1 MNIQVTSSLF
11 EERVAQALQT
21 LKIEA
26 KEEYEIRS
34 IPGRYFDFQF
44 RCGNQRIILEADG
57 AQHFTVCPYV
67 VQRDNIRRLIER
79 QEIDRMK
86 TQAALDAGYKVI
98 RIDNSWS
105 NKTIRDIAEFIVKAV
120 NHRFM
125 FMVTDNDK
133 YRWLFNILVLPAPR
147 AVISRSTNCG
157 TRRRGRSTRTR
168 ARRHSHI

>member
-34 IPGRYFDFQF
+34 IPGRYFDF
-44 RCGNQRIILEADG
+44 
-57 AQHFTVCPYV
+57 HFTVCPYV